1 MIKIAGV
8 RFKRTGKIYYFDPV
22 DIDIKTRDYVI
33 VETIRGLEFG
43 RVEIVKEIDEE
54 IIKGELKPVIRLA
67 TEEDKNINVENRNK
81 AKEAIII

>member
-33 VETIRGLEFG
+33 VETIRCLEFG
-43 RVEIVKEIDEE
+43 RVEIVK
-54 IIKGELKPVIRLA
+54 
-67 TEEDKNINVENRNK
+67 
-81 AKEAIII
+81 